1 MFLPKICVQWF
12 DVLISSYLPLQKP
25 PMFSAHSSPSNLHLA
40 ITRLLLLRRAILQ
53 YITSPILCVRD
64 PGGSWSEWTKGTE
77 VRALKF
83 CRVTITR
90 LHQKKKKKHM
100 LCISTCWRCKVPLI
114 LVHKD
119 MNEKSPLVIVI
130 ARICILDHETLS
142 SRVHYCNG
150 DHVLIKILLIRKP
163 SMLTI
168 HVNFKIYIYMLIK
181 TIHVNLLLQLVRAL
195 DTLQLTHHSRLSR
208 QKLNLRNQD
217 PTVRKGCSLRSL
229 PIFGS
234 KSYTPFSGFNF
245 KHVESYSSQLSIKC
259 IYLQSYSKVEEWWRL
274 LLVNPPISTDVPPK
288 HWHHVTTPSSWVP
301 WCKGTILRSN

>member
-1 MFLPKICVQWF
+1 MIWCLDFQLFAFTKASHVF
-12 DVLISSYLPLQKP
+12 RTFISFQFAPCHHQAP
-25 PMFSAHSSPSNLHLA
+25 PPPEGHLA
-40 ITRLLLLRRAILQ
+40 IYHLPHPVCPRSRWILIWMDQGNRGPGPKILQ
-53 YITSPILCVRD
+53 GDHHQTSP
-64 PGGSWSEWTKGTE
+64 E
-77 VRALKF
+77 
-83 CRVTITR
+83 
-90 LHQKKKKKHM
+90 KKKKHM

-229 PIFGS
+229 PIFGW